1 MSEQYSGYTNYET
14 WAIGLLI
21 DNNMETQAYWHE
33 QASEC
38 FESSLPEEQFSR
50 SEVAAIAL
58 SHKLK
63 EESENDTEHIQTFVK
78 KRIPENLY
86 LWKETPNVSY
96 RGLDWVE
103 TIAKLTADYANR
115 SLSKV
120 NWLEIANE
128 LVGGVYKVFSY

>member
-1 MSEQYSGYTNYET
+1 MSEQYNGYTNYET

-21 DNNMETQAYWHE
+21 DNNRETQAYWHE

-63 EESENDTEHIQTFVK
+63 EEFENDTEHIQLFIK
-78 KRIPENLY
+78 NRIPENLY
-86 LWKETPNVSY
+86 IWRETAKTSY
-96 RGLDWVE
+96 RGMDWVE
-103 TIAKLTADYANR
+103 ALTNLMADYVNN
-115 SLSKV
+115 SFSKV
-120 NWLEIANE
+120 NWLEIAKE
-128 LVGGVYKVFSY
+128 LVESV